1 MHWQYPSGRA
11 SVAPRTAQFVLDDK
25 DEDEEGHRLEDGWE
39 DWEGFDVG
47 SVVVADGIV
56 DGIVADAD
64 VVVVAAVV
72 VADIDSVPVAVAV
85 AVAVDS
91 VSCDWFL
98 LPLSSLSSFVCLP
111 SISVLRASRTSLTNH
126 SSNPKGFKTSTA
138 VSRPLHS
145 WTHHL
150 VSPLVELGG
159 SAPVFL
165 AGDDR
170 LLALAAVAAAI
181 DDVNGDRVRRVESAS
196 AP

>member
-1 MHWQYPSGRA
+1 M
-11 SVAPRTAQFVLDDK
+11 APRTAQFILDDK

-47 SVVVADGIV
+47 AIVVADGIV
-56 DGIVADAD
+56 DRIV
-64 VVVVAAVV
+64 VVVVA

-111 SISVLRASRTSLTNH
+111 SISVLRASSTSLTNH

-150 VSPLVELGG
+150 VSLLVELGG

-170 LLALAAVAAAI
+170 LLVLPAVAASI
-181 DDVNGDRVRRVESAS
+181 DGVDGDRVRRAESAS